1 MEAELPQDTPARPG
15 HGPQSGELAKWQ
27 RAEEDGCGQWALAEA
42 PGTPAVGRR
51 GCGSQSGRCI
61 WGRARGRG
69 TRAFDLKTRSRAAAR
84 AGRMAGRASRVRT
97 VRPSRCCG
105 PTWPSTRPSG
115 EGNSEGLIR
124 VEGGSS
130 GRVLIG

>member
-27 RAEEDGCGQWALAEA
+27 RAEEDGCGQRALAEA

-84 AGRMAGRASRVRT
+84 AGGMAGRASRVRT

-115 EGNSEGLIR
+115 EGNSEGLIQA
-124 VEGGSS
+124 EGGSS